1 MTGAE
6 DWMAV
11 SLRQG
16 GDGGNRCLQRIP
28 LNLCRLM
35 RSKKKQV
42 LSVCSHLKK
51 THPLRS
57 RVDGFAWEDS

>member
-1 MTGAE
+1 MGAE

-16 GDGGNRCLQRIP
+16 GDGGEQMPAGDAP
-28 LNLCRLM
+28 LNLFRLM

>member
-1 MTGAE
+1 MGAE

-16 GDGGNRCLQRIP
+16 GDGGEQMPAGDAP

-57 RVDGFAWEDS
+57 RVVGFAWEDS